1 MAFSIEEIKRRKWLK
16 LERPFNC
23 AGNLEVYLNGEWYRV
38 TANDFRAWSGRRRI
52 TEHQVKGQE
61 HKIDEY
67 EYEGPVYYKDTNDK
81 YEGEIVNRIIN
92 RSELNQ

>member
-38 TANDFRAWSGRRRI
+38 TANDFRDWSGRRRI
-52 TEHQVKGQE
+52 TDH
-61 HKIDEY
+61 
-67 EYEGPVYYKDTNDK
+67 
-81 YEGEIVNRIIN
+81 
-92 RSELNQ
+92 

>member
-23 AGNLEVYLNGEWYRV
+23 AGNLEV
-38 TANDFRAWSGRRRI
+38 
-52 TEHQVKGQE
+52 
-61 HKIDEY
+61 
-67 EYEGPVYYKDTNDK
+67 NDK
-81 YEGEIVNRIIN
+81 YEGEVVNRIIN